1 MTSKA
6 NHNKIAEGL
15 TRGMTNAKSALANST
30 KETKDMVTNAAYAA
44 GSAIA
49 SGAISASEK
58 ASSAIEDCK
67 RRWYNPLFLEDY
79 QSEDFDMPKLVVIA
93 DEDIRK
99 GNELCEG
106 AIGWLNTRRIPEIIF
121 MYEEFVP
128 NSAIRFSPR
137 PICGSAYDRHPFEPD
152 LYLQVKDYLKICKR
166 DQLTELKNIAYLL
179 GATRCSVEVHQ
190 EKGLV
195 GALGLARDIHVQ
207 SKLAGEHAGSDA
219 SQTLDA
225 ERSSNETLSIVM
237 NESFD
242 PGATPKRPDLQW
254 FAHDN
259 EILSLVEKR
268 CSPDVCSTMN
278 SYSIDITSS
287 TASSISIDLASS
299 IDASLGAAKV
309 KAGDSLSATL
319 KKEEKKRFIFK
330 IEF

>member
-6 NHNKIAEGL
+6 NHNKIAGGL

-44 GSAIA
+44 GSGHCLRSHQCI
-49 SGAISASEK
+49 EK

-137 PICGSAYDRHPFEPD
+137 PICGSAYYRHPFEPD

-179 GATRCSVEVHQ
+179 GATAAVSRSTRKRAWLEPWVLQ
-190 EKGLV
+190 ETFMSS
-195 GALGLARDIHVQ
+195 RN
-207 SKLAGEHAGSDA
+207 
-219 SQTLDA
+219 SQ
-225 ERSSNETLSIVM
+225 
-237 NESFD
+237 ESMLE
-242 PGATPKRPDLQW
+242 ATPRKR
-254 FAHDN
+254 
-259 EILSLVEKR
+259 
-268 CSPDVCSTMN
+268 STQ
-278 SYSIDITSS
+278 
-287 TASSISIDLASS
+287 
-299 IDASLGAAKV
+299 
-309 KAGDSLSATL
+309 SALRTKHSAL
-319 KKEEKKRFIFK
+319 L
-330 IEF
+330 